1 MKNLNFATQWNADL
15 IESQFEV
22 WQTDPGSLDLEWRA
36 FFEGFELGR
45 TTPAQI
51 TGPDNESIEHS
62 VDPRKQARFT
72 GAIYAYR
79 SIGHTQATIDPLAKK
94 TPDNP
99 RLSMQR
105 LGFDNADLGEV
116 YDTGN
121 YLGGQKL
128 TVEQLL
134 DNLQKTY
141 CGNVGIEYLHIQ
153 ATNKRRWLQSRIEP
167 SLNQPD
173 FNHDE
178 KLQILR
184 KLREAEL
191 FEHFLHTHYVGQ
203 KRFSL
208 EGGETLIPCLDGIIQ
223 KCPEFGIDEIV
234 MGMAHRGRLNVLAN
248 ILEKSY
254 EYIFEEFTDN
264 YYRGAIHGD
273 GDVKYHL
280 GYNNVTTTLSGDKVE
295 VRLAANPSHLE
306 AVGPVVMGKTRAR
319 QRIRDDL
326 ERKKVLPIL
335 IHGDAAIAGQGVV
348 AEVFNFSQLKGYHTG
363 GAIHIVVNN
372 QIGFTTN
379 PEDSRSGQYCTDI
392 AKMIE
397 VPIFHVNGN
406 DPLAVA
412 MVSKLALTYRQEFG
426 EDVVIDINCYRRHG
440 HNEADEPGF
449 THPVLYR
456 KIAETPLSS
465 QVLVEQMIQDGDI
478 TPEAAEK
485 LEKEYQD
492 HLENLFQ
499 KQKNK
504 KARKIPAERSK
515 ASSTYIL
522 PYSFKNVRTS
532 VSKAL
537 LKKVTEAIVTVPDAF
552 HINPK
557 IRRQLDRKLSA
568 FNKGKEIDW
577 GLGEQLAY
585 GTLLLEGTPVRLSG
599 QDSERGTFS
608 HRHAVYYDI
617 DTRQRY
623 VPLLDIEKDQA
634 KFCVYNSSLS
644 EAGILGF
651 DFGYAQDYPD
661 MLAIWEAQFG
671 DFANGA
677 QVIID
682 QFIASGESKWGQP
695 SAIVM
700 LLPHGYEGQG
710 PEHSSARPERY
721 LQLCAENNIQVC
733 NLTTPAQLF
742 HALRRQMKQ
751 KCKRPLV
758 VFTPKSLLR
767 HKRAVSSIKEFTSG
781 SFQEILDDPNPP
793 KDVRKLVLCAGKV
806 YYDLLQKREEES
818 INDTAIIRVEQ
829 FYPMNEA
836 LLQKVCGRYPD
847 ARITWCQEEPR
858 NMGGWNFV
866 APIIGEVLGHRP
878 IYVGRAP
885 AASPAT
891 GSLALHRLEQRDLLE
906 IAFT

>member
-105 LGFDNADLGEV
+105 LGFDNADLSEV
-116 YDTGN
+116 FDTGN

-348 AEVFNFSQLKGYHTG
+348 LEVFNF
-363 GAIHIVVNN
+363 
-372 QIGFTTN
+372 
-379 PEDSRSGQYCTDI
+379 
-392 AKMIE
+392 
-397 VPIFHVNGN
+397 
-406 DPLAVA
+406 
-412 MVSKLALTYRQEFG
+412 
-426 EDVVIDINCYRRHG
+426 
-440 HNEADEPGF
+440 
-449 THPVLYR
+449 
-456 KIAETPLSS
+456 
-465 QVLVEQMIQDGDI
+465 
-478 TPEAAEK
+478 
-485 LEKEYQD
+485 
-492 HLENLFQ
+492 
-499 KQKNK
+499 
-504 KARKIPAERSK
+504 
-515 ASSTYIL
+515 
-522 PYSFKNVRTS
+522 
-532 VSKAL
+532 
-537 LKKVTEAIVTVPDAF
+537 
-552 HINPK
+552 
-557 IRRQLDRKLSA
+557 
-568 FNKGKEIDW
+568 
-577 GLGEQLAY
+577 
-585 GTLLLEGTPVRLSG
+585 
-599 QDSERGTFS
+599 
-608 HRHAVYYDI
+608 
-617 DTRQRY
+617 
-623 VPLLDIEKDQA
+623 
-634 KFCVYNSSLS
+634 
-644 EAGILGF
+644 
-651 DFGYAQDYPD
+651 
-661 MLAIWEAQFG
+661 
-671 DFANGA
+671 
-677 QVIID
+677 
-682 QFIASGESKWGQP
+682 
-695 SAIVM
+695 
-700 LLPHGYEGQG
+700 
-710 PEHSSARPERY
+710 
-721 LQLCAENNIQVC
+721 
-733 NLTTPAQLF
+733 
-742 HALRRQMKQ
+742 
-751 KCKRPLV
+751 
-758 VFTPKSLLR
+758 
-767 HKRAVSSIKEFTSG
+767 
-781 SFQEILDDPNPP
+781 
-793 KDVRKLVLCAGKV
+793 
-806 YYDLLQKREEES
+806 
-818 INDTAIIRVEQ
+818 
-829 FYPMNEA
+829 
-836 LLQKVCGRYPD
+836 
-847 ARITWCQEEPR
+847 
-858 NMGGWNFV
+858 
-866 APIIGEVLGHRP
+866 
-878 IYVGRAP
+878 
-885 AASPAT
+885 
-891 GSLALHRLEQRDLLE
+891 
-906 IAFT
+906 